1 MVEKVNENITE
12 EQRDILMD
20 TLMELSSVDTFAL
33 EAASER
39 LDNQFDASELG
50 SFIYHD
56 LGRSFIKKKKK
67 DNKVKQVD
75 RTHSDKA
82 NANEEVQMD
91 IGEGNRKNTN
101 ENEEVYEQPQDL
113 RESHVDE
120 QSNSQQRKTSERPLI
135 PPALR
140 NENNSRLTISPNI
153 HESPVP
159 TSELN
164 EVSVSKRERSDSEEG
179 VDLREEGVEEEVNA
193 EEGRNEDDEVDQLDE
208 LNQPQLTNSEN
219 QSEDRPVKM
228 EEVQEIEHEDQD
240 QGTDDTAQEEQVR
253 RKKETKQAKRAKETE
268 PVGPVKRKRVEFSR
282 EDDNVI
288 VAFLRRYKNN
298 QKGNSLWKKLGEKRD
313 NHSFHSWRERY
324 VKRMS
329 DFNKRV
335 ENEEY
340 ALADFGIYM
349 TSDEED
355 NGYDSDG
362 AFSDPDNSLNKRRM
376 GRENIVKGE
385 TSKETRERIAR
396 EKQAHYKKRTGQPLH
411 KSDNDE
417 QEIEVNEIK
426 MAPGES
432 PQNIVDNVSAAS
444 PEIKQEPTDENSDGG
459 NEVQFA
465 ETNAETEPPGSTQM
479 LIDAASKLE
488 DVQYVLSP
496 SEHSEEE
503 IDEKDDEAHEES
515 IQLFNQFLNDYPI
528 SKTKLE
534 DLLSVY
540 DYNFKNVK
548 KVLDQANAK

>member
-1 MVEKVNENITE
+1 
-12 EQRDILMD
+12 
-20 TLMELSSVDTFAL
+20 
-33 EAASER
+33 
-39 LDNQFDASELG
+39 
-50 SFIYHD
+50 
-56 LGRSFIKKKKK
+56 
-67 DNKVKQVD
+67 
-75 RTHSDKA
+75 
-82 NANEEVQMD
+82 MD

-164 EVSVSKRERSDSEEG
+164 EVAVSKRERSDSEEG

-298 QKGNSLWKKLGEKRD
+298 QKGNSLWKKLGEK
-313 NHSFHSWRERY
+313 
-324 VKRMS
+324 
-329 DFNKRV
+329 
-335 ENEEY
+335 
-340 ALADFGIYM
+340 
-349 TSDEED
+349 
-355 NGYDSDG
+355 
-362 AFSDPDNSLNKRRM
+362 
-376 GRENIVKGE
+376 
-385 TSKETRERIAR
+385 
-396 EKQAHYKKRTGQPLH
+396 
-411 KSDNDE
+411 
-417 QEIEVNEIK
+417 
-426 MAPGES
+426 
-432 PQNIVDNVSAAS
+432 VS
-444 PEIKQEPTDENSDGG
+444 IFMIILC
-459 NEVQFA
+459 V
-465 ETNAETEPPGSTQM
+465 
-479 LIDAASKLE
+479 
-488 DVQYVLSP
+488 
-496 SEHSEEE
+496 H
-503 IDEKDDEAHEES
+503 
-515 IQLFNQFLNDYPI
+515 
-528 SKTKLE
+528 
-534 DLLSVY
+534 
-540 DYNFKNVK
+540 
-548 KVLDQANAK
+548 